1 MVDRWIFQ
9 SRHLHLAYWIF
20 KRSTNARRTSRCY
33 LGGKFVRSPF
43 KMVTLLMILELIL
56 FIISM
61 CSSVYAD
68 GLNDAITMAPIKS
81 VEDSRLTT
89 SIDRIPVSRVDS
101 RFGNLFIRS
110 SGFSLPMMIDP
121 PCPRLASS
129 RPSSSHRCERPIRG

>member
-1 MVDRWIFQ
+1 
-9 SRHLHLAYWIF
+9 
-20 KRSTNARRTSRCY
+20 
-33 LGGKFVRSPF
+33 
-43 KMVTLLMILELIL
+43 MILELIL

-121 PCPRLASS
+121 PCPRLASTTVFFNIHYS
-129 RPSSSHRCERPIRG
+129 GSFFIYDEYVWAI